1 MTRLLQERGAEAP
14 QASLERPRAAIDT
27 AWLPAIIKRSS
38 TCPSMYASAFFN
50 CFVAIWS
57 AADDST
63 SHG

>member
-1 MTRLLQERGAEAP
+1 
-14 QASLERPRAAIDT
+14 
-27 AWLPAIIKRSS
+27 
-38 TCPSMYASAFFN
+38 MYASAFFN